1 MCRKCIVSVIV
12 TLVVALAAGPA
23 RAQLLGHWRLDEGAG
38 TAALDASDYGNDGTL
53 QSEPQWVGGVFGGA
67 LAFDGI
73 DDYVLCAEREGTNP
87 GTYPAELM
95 PATFTVACWTKL
107 DNFAY
112 FSSFVGNGID
122 TGDDECGFF
131 LYNWGWVGDNEKD
144 FGLAIRTEAAMNYI
158 ETPNVYETNT
168 WYHLASSYDG
178 TNVNIYVNGELVVGP
193 MNVGGPIRWVSA
205 QSGNYPE
212 RFAIGVWLDPGY
224 DLWVDGV
231 IDDVRYYGR
240 VLAEDEING
249 IMADEPLP
257 KAFGPGPQDGETI
270 DQTAATLTWSSGD
283 FAASHNVYFG
293 DSLEAVKAATPDDAD
308 IFAGNLAAETLQVG
322 TADGPYPDGLA
333 PGRTYYWRVDEVN
346 DTHPN
351 SPWKGDVWSFRV
363 RPPTAW
369 NPTPA
374 DGLKYVLTDQEL
386 TWEPGLTY
394 ILHQV
399 HFGETFEE
407 IEDATGMG
415 FMTVKPTYSPPAMET
430 GKTYYWWVDE
440 FLGAVTQRGDV
451 WSFTTVPDVA
461 VTDPDLLGWW
471 TLDEGMGTT
480 AVDWSGHGHHGRI
493 LDGAQWTYGVHDG
506 ALYLAGGANVEIPA
520 LNVQTNTVTMTA
532 WVKRDGN
539 QADWAAI
546 LFSREGS
553 TVSGMGFGPANELR
567 YHWTDQY
574 WDFVTGIVP
583 PAQEWF
589 FVALVVE
596 PTQGT
601 LYYNG
606 TGTSAT
612 NAAAHDPDP
621 FDGALRIGQDSQGG
635 RDLKGTVD
643 DVRFYNKTLSA
654 AEIMEAIRG
663 DPLLASDPTPAPD
676 AVMDIRDI
684 SSLRWSAGDTAASHD
699 VYLGASRQTVA
710 AADKT
715 SAEYRGNRAATSFS
729 LGDLVEMGG
738 GDYYWRIDE
747 VETDGATIHTGYVWK
762 FTIPPYLL
770 VDDFESY
777 TDNYEA
783 GQAIWQAWI
792 DGLEDPQNGGSQVG
806 YAEAP
811 FAETR
816 VVHGG
821 SQSMP
826 LQYDNTT
833 GPGYSETDRTFS
845 PAQDWTQEGVTTLAV
860 HFRGTPGNVGQL
872 YAKINGTKVPYD
884 GDPADIATVKWIAW
898 DIDLASVGVNLTK
911 VTTLTIGVEGGQ
923 SGIVYID
930 DIWLTKP

>member
-1 MCRKCIVSVIV
+1 MWRKCIVSVI
-12 TLVVALAAGPA
+12 LMSVVALVAGPA

-38 TAALDASDYGNDGTL
+38 TATLDASGNGNDGTL

-73 DDYVLCAEREGTNP
+73 DDYVLCAEREGAGP

-95 PATFTVACWTKL
+95 PETFTVACWTKL
-107 DNFAY
+107 DSFAY

-131 LYNWGWVGDNEKD
+131 LYNWGWVEDNEKD
-144 FGLAIRTEAAMNYI
+144 FGLAIRTETSMSYV
-158 ETPNVYETNT
+158 ETPNLYETGT
-168 WYHLASSYDG
+168 WYHIASTYDE
-178 TNVNIYVNGELVVGP
+178 TYVNIYVNGELAVGP
-193 MNVGGPIRWVSA
+193 VNVGGPMRWVSA
-205 QSGNYPE
+205 LSGNYPE

-240 VLAEDEING
+240 ALAADEINA
-249 IMADEPLP
+249 IMAAEPLL

-270 DQTAATLTWSSGD
+270 NQTVATLTWSSGD

-293 DSLEAVKAATPDDAD
+293 DNLEAVRTATPDDAD
-308 IFAGNLAAETLQVG
+308 VFAGNLDAETLQVG
-322 TADGPYPDGLA
+322 AADSPLV

-346 DTHPN
+346 DAYPD
-351 SPWKGDVWSFRV
+351 SPWEGDVWSFSV

-374 DGLKYVLTDQEL
+374 DGLQYVLPDQEL
-386 TWEPGLTY
+386 SWEPGLSY
-394 ILHQV
+394 VLHQV
-399 HFGETFEE
+399 HFGETFEGVE
-407 IEDATGMG
+407 NAAGMG
-415 FMTVKPTYSPPAMET
+415 YPTVKTTYSPTMET
-430 GKTYYWWVDE
+430 GKTYYWRVDE
-440 FLGAVTQRGDV
+440 FLGASTIRGDI
-451 WSFTTVPDVA
+451 WSFTTIPDVA

-471 TLDEGMGTT
+471 TLDEGAGAT
-480 AVDWSGHGHHGRI
+480 AVDWSGHSHHGRI
-493 LDGAQWTYGVHDG
+493 LGAAEWTDGVQGG
-506 ALYLAGGANVEIPA
+506 ALYLAGGASVEIPA
-520 LNVQTNTVTMTA
+520 LEVETNTVTMTA

-539 QADWAAI
+539 QTDWAPI

-553 TVSGMGFGPANELR
+553 TVCGFGFGAGNELR

-574 WDFVTGIVP
+574 WDFATGIFP
-583 PAQEWF
+583 PAEEWF
-589 FVALVVE
+589 FAALVVE

-612 NAAAHDPDP
+612 NAEAHDPDP
-621 FDGALRIGQDSQGG
+621 FDGALRIGQDSVGG

-643 DVRFYNKTLSA
+643 DVRFYNKALSA
-654 AEIMEAIRG
+654 AELMEVMRG
-663 DPLLASDPTPAPD
+663 DPLLAWDPSPAPD
-676 AVMDIRDI
+676 AVMDIRDV

-699 VYLGASRQTVA
+699 VYLGTSRQTVA

-715 SAEYRGNRAATSFS
+715 SAEFRGNQTATSFTP
-729 LGDLVEMGG
+729 GDLVEIGG
-738 GDYYWRIDE
+738 GDCYWRIDE
-747 VETDGATIHTGYVWK
+747 VESDGATVHTGYVWK
-762 FTIPPYLL
+762 FTVLPHLI

-783 GQAIWQAWI
+783 EEAIWQAWI
-792 DGLEDPQNGGSQVG
+792 DGLEDPQNGGSTVG

-821 SQSMP
+821 SQAMP
-826 LQYDNTT
+826 LQYDNNT
-833 GPGYSETDRTFS
+833 GPEYSEASRTFA
-845 PAQDWTQEGVTTLAV
+845 PAQDWTEAGVTTLVV
-860 HFRGTPGNVGQL
+860 HVRGTPDNVGKL
-872 YAKINGTKVPYD
+872 YVKINGTKVPYD
-884 GDPADIATVKWIAW
+884 GDPADIATIKWIAW
-898 DIDLASVGVNLTK
+898 KIELAPVGVNLTK
-911 VTTLTIGVEGGQ
+911 VTTLTVGVEGGQ

-930 DIWLTKP
+930 DIWLAKP

>member
-1 MCRKCIVSVIV
+1 MCRKCIVSVSLM
-12 TLVVALAAGPA
+12 LVVALVSGPA
-23 RAQLLGHWRLDEGAG
+23 RAQLLGHWRLDDGAG

-168 WYHLASSYDG
+168 WYHLASTYDG

-193 MNVGGPIRWVSA
+193 ANAGGPIRWVSA

-224 DLWVDGV
+224 DLWIDGV

-240 VLAEDEING
+240 VLAADEVNA

-293 DSLEAVKAATPDDAD
+293 DSLEAVRTATPDDAD
-308 IFAGNLAAETLQVG
+308 VFAGNLAAETLQVG

-346 DTHPN
+346 DTHPE

-399 HFGETFEE
+399 HFGETLEE
-407 IEDATGMG
+407 VENATGMG
-415 FMTVKPTYSPPAMET
+415 YPTVKPTYDPPAMET
-430 GKTYYWWVDE
+430 GKTYYWRVDE
-440 FLGAVTQRGDV
+440 FLGTSTNRGEV
-451 WSFTTVPDVA
+451 WSFTTVPEVA

-480 AVDWSGHGHHGRI
+480 AVDWSGHGYHGRI
-493 LDGAQWTYGVHDG
+493 LDGGQWTYGVRDG
-506 ALYLAGGANVEIPA
+506 ALYLADGAHVEIPPP
-520 LNVQTNTVTMTA
+520 NVQTNTVTMTA
-532 WVKRDGN
+532 WVKRDGS
-539 QADWAAI
+539 QADWAGV

-553 TVSGMGFGPANELR
+553 EVSGMGFGPANELR
-567 YHWTDQY
+567 YHWTDQA
-574 WDFVTGIVP
+574 WDFATGIVP
-583 PAQEWF
+583 PDQEWF
-589 FVALVVE
+589 FMALVVE
-596 PTQGT
+596 PTRGT
-601 LYYNG
+601 LYLDG
-606 TGTSAT
+606 TDTFAR
-612 NAAAHDPDP
+612 NQAAHDPDP
-621 FDGALRIGQDSQGG
+621 FDGALRIGQDRAG

-643 DVRFYNKTLSA
+643 DVRFYNKALSA
-654 AEIMEAIRG
+654 AELTEVMRG
-663 DPLLASDPTPAPD
+663 DPLLAWDATPAPD
-676 AVMDIRDI
+676 AVRDIRDI
-684 SSLRWSAGDTAASHD
+684 SSLSWSAGDTAASHD
-699 VYLGASRQTVA
+699 VYLGTDRQAVGD
-710 AADKT
+710 ADKD
-715 SAEYRGNRAATSFS
+715 SAEFQGNRTATNLP
-729 LGDLVEMGG
+729 LGDLVEIGG

-747 VETDGATIHTGYVWK
+747 VEADGATVHTGRIWK
-762 FTIPPYLL
+762 FSVLPYLL

-777 TDNYEA
+777 TDNFEA
-783 GQAIWQAWI
+783 EEAIWQTWI

-816 VVHGG
+816 IVHGG
-821 SQSMP
+821 AQSMP

-845 PAQDWTQEGVTTLAV
+845 PAQDWTEAGVTTLVV
-860 HFRGTPGNVGQL
+860 HFRGAPDNAGQL
-872 YAKINGTKVPYD
+872 YVKINGTKVPYD
-884 GDPADIATVKWIAW
+884 GDPADIASTQWIAW
-898 DIDLASVGVNLTK
+898 SIDLASVGTNLNK

-923 SGIVYID
+923 TGIVYID